1 MSPAKL
7 FLLRFLILLVAIA
20 LPAGGFVFWAGKPA
34 KFDIPTLEA
43 WAPVKDAGPSARAL
57 ADGLTRLAGPT
68 RPQLPDWFNAEDQ
81 DLLAKGEASWKAGK
95 LQEGLGHLM
104 VLSSRLED
112 QGKTMAD
119 FVPLVA
125 PDIASW
131 LLANYFAPGLLGL
144 LMVILVFV
152 IFLPWLVRRLVDALK
167 LLVGVAIGIAA
178 LAVAF
183 SVCLSLSAHHALVF
197 TLVEYSVAVVLIT
210 IIGNLWLLFNRNKG
224 PRRVIPAEPVPA
236 APIRRESRVVQ
247 PLVPRH
253 RQGELPPPGL
263 AEPTAAEPV
272 PVPVPAPAPTPV
284 AKEREAAT

>member
-7 FLLRFLILLVAIA
+7 FLLRFLILLVALA

-34 KFDIPTLEA
+34 KLDIPTLEA

-57 ADGLTRLAGPT
+57 ADGLTRLTGPT

-125 PDIASW
+125 PDIATW
-131 LLANYFAPGLLGL
+131 LVANYFAPVLLGL
-144 LMVILVFV
+144 LLVTLAFV

-167 LLVGVAIGIAA
+167 LLVGVAVGIAA

-183 SVCLSLSAHHALVF
+183 SLCLSLSSHHALIF
-197 TLVEYSVAVVLIT
+197 TLVEYSVAVVLLAIV
-210 IIGNLWLLFNRNKG
+210 GNLWLLFNRNKT
-224 PRRVIPAEPVPA
+224 PRRVIPADAGPN

-253 RQGELPPPGL
+253 RQGELPPPAL
-263 AEPTAAEPV
+263 AEPTAGETAAA
-272 PVPVPAPAPTPV
+272 PVPA